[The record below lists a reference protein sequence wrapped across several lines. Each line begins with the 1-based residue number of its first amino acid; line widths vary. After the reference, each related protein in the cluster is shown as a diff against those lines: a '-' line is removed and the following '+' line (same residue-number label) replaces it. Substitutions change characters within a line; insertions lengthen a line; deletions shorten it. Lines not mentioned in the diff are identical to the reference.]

1 MKIKESILVFCI
13 FFTGNVFSQKIPKV
27 TIKVKSAIPDT
38 IYFRESYPIIISIQ
52 NLSGKD
58 INVLNVPVLNI
69 NYEVCVRKGN
79 DYISIDSNCKFLPQP
94 IMPKGGIKNI
104 PLKKAKKID
113 IPFFFPP
120 GCCLDVNGDYKV
132 RYVFGF
138 NIRNKFYYVVK
149 TDWYEFTSL
158 FR

>member
-1 MKIKESILVFCI
+1 MKLKELLLVFCI
-13 FFTGNVFSQKIPKV
+13 FIAGNIVSQKIPRV
-27 TIKVKSAIPDT
+27 TIKVKSTVPDT
-38 IYFRESYPIIISIQ
+38 LYFRKSDPIIISIQ

-69 NYEVCVRKGN
+69 NYEVCVRKGKE
-79 DYISIDSNCKFLPQP
+79 YFSIDSNCKFLPQP

-104 PLKKAKKID
+104 PFKKAKKIN

-120 GCCLDVNGDYKV
+120 GCCLDLNGDYKV

-138 NIRNKFYYVVK
+138 NVKNKFYEVK
-149 TDWYEFTSL
+149 TDWYEFNTV
-158 FR
+158 FQ